1 MKRPGKCV
9 GKRKYAH
16 YSTACQMAKW
26 KLLNEHIELGV
37 YECPTC
43 LDFHLTSKYC
53 NLKHLH
59 KRWQKTPALPRE
71 EIKKQRKREM
81 RKVKKQRKKLLAQNN
96 PPIVKVKP
104 KVKWGG
110 DVDAVLSPYQVH
122 KSLWQKL
129 LDAILQK

>member
-16 YSTACQMAKW
+16 YSTACQTARHKF
-26 KLLNEHIELGV
+26 LNEHIALGV

-53 NLKHLH
+53 NLTHLH
-59 KRWQKTPALPRE
+59 KRWLKSVAKPKPVVKKKKA
-71 EIKKQRKREM
+71 IKKVE
-81 RKVKKQRKKLLAQNN
+81 
-96 PPIVKVKP
+96 PIKKVKP

-110 DVDAVLSPYQVH
+110 DVDAVLSPYKVH
-122 KSLWQKL
+122 KSRWQKL
-129 LDAILQK
+129 LDAIITSWKA